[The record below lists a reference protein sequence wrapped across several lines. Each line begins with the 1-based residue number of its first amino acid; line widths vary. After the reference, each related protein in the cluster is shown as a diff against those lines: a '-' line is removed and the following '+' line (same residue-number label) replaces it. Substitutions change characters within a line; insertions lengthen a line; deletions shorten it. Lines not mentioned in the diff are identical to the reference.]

1 MWWPALVW
9 RFAHATMAV
18 MEPIAQ
24 PQSIVQLE
32 PDPDAAAWLATC
44 IKTEGGRAIAV
55 TTPDQLVAAV
65 DRWLPVLILIDVDS
79 SGDWPR
85 AIQRCKNRPHT
96 QHIPIY
102 AFSCQDNAPLL
113 EQARAAGV
121 DHAWLEDEMK
131 ESLIDLVKRYLYP
144 PVEYLP
150 GWDDALSDRA
160 RTGLLEFNRGEF
172 FAQHEHLE
180 AAWMAEPRPIRV
192 LYQGILQVGLA
203 FLQIQRGNWRGAL
216 KMFRRGLPRLRN
228 LPPVC
233 QGIRLAEFRAAA
245 EAIHAEISELG
256 PERLAEFDQRRFPT
270 IRFA

>member
-1 MWWPALVW
+1 MV
-9 RFAHATMAV
+9 V
-18 MEPIAQ
+18 MEPIAAPQ
-24 PQSIVQLE
+24 PIVSLE
-32 PDPDAAAWLATC
+32 LDPDMAAWLDER
-44 IKTEGGRAIAV
+44 IKTGGGRALAV

-65 DRWLPVLILIDVDS
+65 DQWLPVLILIDVDA

-102 AFSCQDNAPLL
+102 AFSRQDNATRL
-113 EQARAAGV
+113 EQAHAAGA
-121 DHAWLEDEMK
+121 DHIWLQNEMK
-131 ESLIDLVKRYLYP
+131 ESLIDLVKHYLYP
-144 PVEYLP
+144 PVEYLT
-150 GWDDALSDRA
+150 GWDDYLSDLA
-160 RTGLLEFNRGEF
+160 RTGLIEFNRGKF
-172 FAQHEHLE
+172 FEQHEHLE
-180 AAWMAEPRPIRV
+180 AAWMAESRPIRT

-233 QGIRLAEFRAAA
+233 QGIHLAEFRTAA

-256 PERLAEFDQRRFPT
+256 AERLAEFDQRRFPKIQFEEGNERMT
-270 IRFA
+270 R

>member
-1 MWWPALVW
+1 
-9 RFAHATMAV
+9 MAV
-18 MEPIAQ
+18 MEPIAAPQ
-24 PQSIVQLE
+24 PIVSLE
-32 PDPDAAAWLATC
+32 PDPDMAAWLDER
-44 IKTEGGRAIAV
+44 IKTGGGRVLAV

-65 DRWLPVLILIDVDS
+65 DQWLPVLILIDVDA

-102 AFSCQDNAPLL
+102 AFSRQDNATRL
-113 EQARAAGV
+113 EQAHAAGT
-121 DHAWLEDEMK
+121 DHVWLQNEMK
-131 ESLIDLVKRYLYP
+131 ESLIDLVKHYLYP
-144 PVEYLP
+144 PVEYLT
-150 GWDDALSDRA
+150 GWDDYLSDLA
-160 RTGLLEFNRGEF
+160 RTGLIEFNRGEF
-172 FAQHEHLE
+172 FEQHEHLE
-180 AAWMAEPRPIRV
+180 TAWMAESRPIRT

-233 QGIRLAEFRAAA
+233 QGIHLAEFRTAA

-256 PERLAEFDQRRFPT
+256 AERLAEFDQRRFPKIQFEEKDERMT
-270 IRFA
+270 R